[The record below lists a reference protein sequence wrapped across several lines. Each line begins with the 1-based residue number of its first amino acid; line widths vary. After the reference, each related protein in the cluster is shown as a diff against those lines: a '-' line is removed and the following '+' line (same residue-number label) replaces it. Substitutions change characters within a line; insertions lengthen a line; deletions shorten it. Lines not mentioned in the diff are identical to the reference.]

1 MPHACDIARTS
12 AMIRRSC
19 ALLAVVGLFLQGSHG
34 GHMLLV
40 EHTRCAEHG
49 ELIHGGESHGHLV
62 QGGDASADI
71 SFEQAPDPSDDE
83 AHEHCG
89 HASERRDAVANVAQ
103 SVVVARSDRAA
114 AVPDCIA
121 DHVSTRPRLYQTA
134 PKNSPPA

>member
-1 MPHACDIARTS
+1 MLHAREIALTS

-62 QGGDASADI
+62 EGSDAGAEI
-71 SFEQAPDPSDDE
+71 RFEEAPAPSDDD

-89 HASERRDAVANVAQ
+89 HASERRDAVANLAR
-103 SVVVARSDRAA
+103 SVVVAQSDRTGSFRD
-114 AVPDCIA
+114 PIA
-121 DHVSTRPRLYQTA
+121 NHFSTRARLYQTA